1 MDTNIL
7 THPDIDPDN
16 IALSARLPGELPGV
30 PHDDGIQN
38 EHPAPEAGER
48 LPRSRRTKSKRRG
61 MLLAGVAAAAV
72 VAVGAGV
79 FLLTPFNHF
88 YPLPRLASTV
98 RNAATSAGV
107 KLPAV
112 LAPSAS
118 LANVTLPPAAPPAT
132 RDHYA
137 AKPREDEVAEL
148 LALHP
153 AAKDHPATAIP
164 KVAAPLIIPPTAA
177 QPEKAPANPPTAI
190 VAAASLAPSDPP
202 AGYVPSEPGATG
214 QPVRPRDATAA
225 ILAAIPAS
233 GDPAGKPAPAVPPI
247 PAPAAVPAVP
257 ASVPVALAASP
268 AADPIAVAHDLRA
281 APMAA
286 QDQVQV
292 LGLVTEMA
300 SVVKHL
306 REQNAQLRADFG
318 KSSADTAAHLADYER
333 RLAMAEART
342 AVTAAGDD
350 ASPPPALPA
359 ADPAPIVA
367 KPVSVTRAMAVLPAS
382 AGSAAGKS
390 YRVQA
395 ASPGLAL
402 LAEVERGGGEGAQ
415 MQVIVGDT
423 IPDYGRVKSI
433 AQKGTAW
440 VVTTEHGQIQ

>member
-1 MDTNIL
+1 
-7 THPDIDPDN
+7 
-16 IALSARLPGELPGV
+16 
-30 PHDDGIQN
+30 
-38 EHPAPEAGER
+38 
-48 LPRSRRTKSKRRG
+48 
-61 MLLAGVAAAAV
+61 
-72 VAVGAGV
+72 
-79 FLLTPFNHF
+79 
-88 YPLPRLASTV
+88 
-98 RNAATSAGV
+98 
-107 KLPAV
+107 
-112 LAPSAS
+112 LAP
-118 LANVTLPPAAPPAT
+118 
-132 RDHYA
+132 
-137 AKPREDEVAEL
+137 
-148 LALHP
+148 
-153 AAKDHPATAIP
+153 
-164 KVAAPLIIPPTAA
+164 
-177 QPEKAPANPPTAI
+177 
-190 VAAASLAPSDPP
+190 
-202 AGYVPSEPGATG
+202 
-214 QPVRPRDATAA
+214 
-225 ILAAIPAS
+225 
-233 GDPAGKPAPAVPPI
+233 
-247 PAPAAVPAVP
+247 
-257 ASVPVALAASP
+257 SP

-333 RLAMAEART
+333 RLAMAEARS

-367 KPVSVTRAMAVLPAS
+367 KPVSVTRAMAVLPAVT
-382 AGSAAGKS
+382 GSAAGKS